1 MATRWEID
9 SVPVMGLPKTS
20 KQIEILF
27 QYINACIVQSIYGT
41 MYGTIERILN
51 SNSIRKMFSFENGMS
66 FGMLF
71 KTL

>member
-27 QYINACIVQSIYGT
+27 QYINACMVQSIYGT

-51 SNSIRKMFSFENGMS
+51 SK
-66 FGMLF
+66 
-71 KTL
+71 